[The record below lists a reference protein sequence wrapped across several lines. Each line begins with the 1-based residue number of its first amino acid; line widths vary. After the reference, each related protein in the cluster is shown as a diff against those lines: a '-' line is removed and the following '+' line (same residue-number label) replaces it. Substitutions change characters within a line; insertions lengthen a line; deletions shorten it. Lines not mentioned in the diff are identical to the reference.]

1 MSDSTVRLVDPMS
14 ATVVVDI
21 TPAPVEREIG
31 GVPVHWR
38 NLGTGLAAPRIS
50 PEVAKITVRGPREAM
65 AKVKPDEIDAF
76 VDLTGLGPG
85 RYTLKVQVDPSQE
98 FGIGSVA
105 PPAVAVVIK

>member
-1 MSDSTVRLVDPMS
+1 VE
-14 ATVVVDI
+14 I
-21 TPAPVEREIG
+21 TPAPVERDVA

-38 NLGTGLAAPRIS
+38 NLGTGLSSPRIT
-50 PEVAKITVRGPREAM
+50 PEVAKVTVRGQREAM
-65 AKVKPDEIDAF
+65 AKLKPDEIDAF

-105 PPAVAVVIK
+105 PPGVVVTIK